1 MIIEEAGGR
10 KWWVEVH
17 RKAIAATRALVA
29 AISPQKRK
37 SSLTANAP
45 KPAAA
50 RPAQKPQPAAPKP
63 AEAKLAEAKP
73 AEAKPAGA
81 PAATPPSA
89 RESAAK
95 KNLSEQFSNSVQG
108 KRKVFSVTILVIL
121 SILVLVAQ
129 LSTALCSTLL
139 SPADPA
145 TPQEVVVLDDTE
157 DDDDKEEDLLAMLTG
172 ELGSS
177 GRRFARLGLVG
188 GVGCR
193 VGDRLLTFCCREIE
207 STLRVYA
214 QVIPPRRRSG
224 PRRHGR
230 APSPDCSPSLLDTRM

>member
-1 MIIEEAGGR
+1 MDSDQNAPAAEPGSPSGSSDVVIIEEAGGR

-95 KNLSEQFSNSVQG
+95 KNLSEQFSNSVQ
-108 KRKVFSVTILVIL
+108 
-121 SILVLVAQ
+121 
-129 LSTALCSTLL
+129 
-139 SPADPA
+139 DPA

-172 ELGSS
+172 DTAAEEKWPEET
-177 GRRFARLGLVG
+177 RARAIARLQPQLAGYPDVIITRKYTLQCGLCISVFGLTTDKNMVLQWTSEG
-188 GVGCR
+188 GVKR
-193 VGDRLLTFCCREIE
+193 ITMANL
-207 STLRVYA
+207 
-214 QVIPPRRRSG
+214 
-224 PRRHGR
+224 
-230 APSPDCSPSLLDTRM
+230 